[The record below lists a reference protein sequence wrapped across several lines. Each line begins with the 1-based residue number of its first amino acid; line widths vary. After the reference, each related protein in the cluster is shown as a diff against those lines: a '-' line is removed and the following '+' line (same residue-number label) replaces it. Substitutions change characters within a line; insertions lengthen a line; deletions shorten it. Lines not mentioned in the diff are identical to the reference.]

1 MYSWQ
6 IDKLLSEKQYVIS
19 RQDYEILTDTVQNP
33 QINNVKYN
41 PYDDKFS
48 LSTTDG
54 FSWTFTI
61 N

>member
-19 RQDYEILTDTVQNP
+19 RQDYKTLTDTVQNP
-33 QINNVKYN
+33 QITSIKYT
-41 PYDDKFS
+41 PYNDNFS

-54 FSWTFTI
+54 FSWTFTL